1 MEEVKN
7 VIKKDNLIVPNN
19 IMIIKKLEEKREL
32 KSNDLNESNLPDG
45 WVERIDKKKGKIYYA
60 NKKTGKSQW
69 SKPTGDIFFI

>member
-32 KSNDLNESNLPDG
+32 KSNDLNGCNLLEG
-45 WVERIDKKKGKIYYA
+45 WFEKIDKKTGKVYCA
-60 NKKTGKSQW
+60 NKKTRKSQW
-69 SKPTGDIFFI
+69 SKPTGDILFM